1 MNTIER
7 FSYTLGS
14 ALLWLIFALGGLV
27 TVVIVPIISNELT
40 LTYSEYTNDR
50 AVIQIMLTMPVVL
63 GMVIVLAVL
72 LLLRLIH
79 KDRILSVSAY
89 KWVRGL
95 SFSAFGL
102 AASLFAIGSWL
113 NFKNTLPPLIAITL
127 TAGAL
132 VALAVGFV
140 TLTLMSLLKRATTA
154 IEELEG
160 VI

>member
-7 FSYTLGS
+7 LSYLLGS
-14 ALLWLIFALGGLV
+14 ALLWLIFAIGGLV
-27 TVVIVPIISNELT
+27 VLLIVPVLATDLTQAYNEYAQDQFAIQTLLT
-40 LTYSEYTNDR
+40 IP
-50 AVIQIMLTMPVVL
+50 VIL

-79 KDRILSVSAY
+79 NDRMLSTSAY

-95 SFSAFGL
+95 SISTFGL
-102 AASLFAIGSWL
+102 AASLFAIGVWL
-113 NFKNTLPPLIAITL
+113 NNKNTLPPLIAVILAT
-127 TAGAL
+127 GAL
-132 VALAVGFV
+132 ISLAVGFV
-140 TLTLMSLLKRATTA
+140 TLTLMSLLKRATSA

>member
-7 FSYTLGS
+7 VSYLLGS
-14 ALLWLIFALGGLV
+14 ILLWLIFFMSGLV
-27 TVVIVPIISNELT
+27 VFLIVPILATDLT
-40 LTYSEYTNDR
+40 QAYIEYAQDR
-50 AVIQIMLTMPVVL
+50 FVIQTLLTIPVLL
-63 GMVIVLAVL
+63 GMVVVLSVL

-79 KDRILSVSAY
+79 NDRILSTSAY
-89 KWVRGL
+89 KWGRGL
-95 SFSAFGL
+95 SFSTFGL
-102 AASLFAIGSWL
+102 AASLFAIGAWL
-113 NFKNTLPPLIAITL
+113 NIKNTLPPLIAIIL
-127 TAGAL
+127 AAGAL